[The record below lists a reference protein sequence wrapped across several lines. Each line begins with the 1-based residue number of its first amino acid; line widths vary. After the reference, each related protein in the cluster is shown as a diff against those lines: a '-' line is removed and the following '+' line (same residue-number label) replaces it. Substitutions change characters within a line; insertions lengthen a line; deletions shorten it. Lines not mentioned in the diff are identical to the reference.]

1 MSTTGFGDLAPKTN
15 VGYLVSTITMYSG
28 VMMISII
35 VLLLRD
41 AFDLNSSNFLLYSR
55 IKKNFKNSKNSLVK
69 KLD

>member
-15 VGYLVSTITMYSG
+15 VGYLISTITMYSG

-41 AFDLNSSNFLLYSR
+41 AFDLNSSKLFLT
-55 IKKNFKNSKNSLVK
+55 IKDK
-69 KLD
+69 KEL

>member
-15 VGYLVSTITMYSG
+15 VGYLISTITMYSG

-41 AFDLNSSNFLLYSR
+41 AFDLNSSKLFLK
-55 IKKNFKNSKNSLVK
+55 IKGK
-69 KLD
+69 KEL